1 MKLNIMLRQNSW
13 QQVKL
18 AQLYSDLLRLYRE
31 SHTQCW
37 FVSRRDFNFCID
49 SRLHHYMEELRE
61 NTGTSDKNETG
72 TAVTYQP
79 SKVSVS
85 VLPSLSSKYQLT
97 PMFTD
102 VHTGKVIAITCLLYT
117 SDAADES

>member
-1 MKLNIMLRQNSW
+1 
-13 QQVKL
+13 
-18 AQLYSDLLRLYRE
+18 
-31 SHTQCW
+31 
-37 FVSRRDFNFCID
+37 
-49 SRLHHYMEELRE
+49 MEELRE

-102 VHTGKVIAITCLLYT
+102 VHTGKVIAITANFNQMKRKEC
-117 SDAADES
+117 